1 MHLEAVSS
9 PVTDCLGQG
18 ASSHLAAT
26 PEPPFLQAKKIPF
39 PQPFHIKLVLQTL
52 PQLLYPALDML
63 HHLNVLLLVRGP
75 ELDAAFEL

>member
-39 PQPFHIKLVLQTL
+39 PQPFHIKLVL
-52 PQLLYPALDML
+52 
-63 HHLNVLLLVRGP
+63 
-75 ELDAAFEL
+75 